1 MVIPVYA
8 SPFLKPLL
16 QEPTMSRKHFIAI
29 AQAIRENIHD
39 KAQRQAVAN
48 ALLPA
53 LIASN
58 PNFNTSRFFDAA
70 VG

>member
-1 MVIPVYA
+1 
-8 SPFLKPLL
+8 
-16 QEPTMSRKHFIAI
+16 MSRKHFIAI

-39 KAQRQAVAN
+39 KAQREAIAH

-53 LIASN
+53 LKGSN
-58 PNFNTSRFFDAA
+58 PNFNASRFLDAA